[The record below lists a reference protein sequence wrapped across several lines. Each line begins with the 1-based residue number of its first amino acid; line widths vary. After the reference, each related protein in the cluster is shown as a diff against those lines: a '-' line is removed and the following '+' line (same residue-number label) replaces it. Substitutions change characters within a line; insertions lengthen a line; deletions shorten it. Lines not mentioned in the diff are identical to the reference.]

1 MKKVLF
7 YFFLFVLFI
16 LSSVYLSSC
25 NTQKGYNYSN
35 HRKKSEKMHRQ
46 TQRVNKHNYNQ
57 LDHKCSPK
65 KHR

>member
-1 MKKVLF
+1 MKKSI
-7 YFFLFVLFI
+7 FLALVAIVFLT
-16 LSSVYLSSC
+16 SC
-25 NTQKGYNYSN
+25 ATQKGYNYSN
-35 HRKKSEKMHRQ
+35 HRKKSHQMHRQ